1 MGGCA
6 QCDYYNASS
15 AGYHRL
21 CPKHANEA
29 QVRVLKRDGNL
40 DAYYAEKKEA
50 EEKREEELRAAR
62 LAREA
67 ATKK

>member
-1 MGGCA
+1 MSCA

-21 CPKHANEA
+21 CPKHANDE
-29 QVRVLKRDGNL
+29 QMRIQKRDGNL
-40 DAYYAEKKEA
+40 DAYYAKKKAA
-50 EEKREEELRAAR
+50 EEQRESELRAAR